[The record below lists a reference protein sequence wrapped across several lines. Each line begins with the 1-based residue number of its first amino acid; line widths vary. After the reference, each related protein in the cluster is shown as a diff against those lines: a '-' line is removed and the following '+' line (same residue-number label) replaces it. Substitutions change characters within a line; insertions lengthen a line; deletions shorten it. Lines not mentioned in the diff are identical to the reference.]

1 MAPRVRPAPEIAN
14 LRNPTDAVFPET
26 YADRIRELGRDV
38 NAYASMLTE
47 PSLVPDRL
55 RSDLYRAESVAVG
68 NEPAGQAW
76 LDQVGAVTSDAFA
89 RTAPGVSQVFT
100 FTSAEGSIPLRM
112 SDPGPVPLQVH
123 IELQSSH
130 FDFPNGNAR
139 DVTLQRPDQIVTFD
153 AVAKSTGLNPIV
165 VRVRAP
171 SGKVISE
178 QQLNVRSTALNSW
191 ALLITAAAAL
201 GLIVLWLRRWFLRR
215 TT

>member
-1 MAPRVRPAPEIAN
+1 
-14 LRNPTDAVFPET
+14 
-26 YADRIRELGRDV
+26 V
-38 NAYASMLTE
+38 NAYRSMLTE
-47 PSLVPDRL
+47 PSPVPDRL
-55 RSDLYRAESVAVG
+55 QSDLYRAESVAVG
-68 NEPAGQAW
+68 NEPAGQGW

-89 RTAPGVSQVFT
+89 RTTPGVSQVFT

-130 FDFPNGNAR
+130 FDFPNGNSR

-165 VRVRAP
+165 VRVRSP

-191 ALLITAAAAL
+191 ALLITVAAAL
-201 GLIVLWLRRWFLRR
+201 VLLVLWVRRWFRRR

>member
-1 MAPRVRPAPEIAN
+1 
-14 LRNPTDAVFPET
+14 
-26 YADRIRELGRDV
+26 
-38 NAYASMLTE
+38 
-47 PSLVPDRL
+47 VPDRL
-55 RSDLYRAESVAVG
+55 QSDLYRAESVAVG
-68 NEPAGQAW
+68 TEPAGQGW

-89 RTAPGVSQVFT
+89 RTTPGVSQVFT

-130 FDFPNGNAR
+130 FDFPNGNSR

-165 VRVRAP
+165 VRVRSP

-191 ALLITAAAAL
+191 ALLITVAAAL
-201 GLIVLWLRRWFLRR
+201 VLLVLWVRRWFRRR